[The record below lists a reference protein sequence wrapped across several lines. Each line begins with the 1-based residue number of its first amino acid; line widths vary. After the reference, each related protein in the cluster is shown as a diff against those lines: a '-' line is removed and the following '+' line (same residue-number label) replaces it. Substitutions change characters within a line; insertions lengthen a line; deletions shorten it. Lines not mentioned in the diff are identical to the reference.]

1 MRFAVNDVTAEK
13 AVDGPVTIQFG
24 GCASA
29 IPNCLPI
36 MKGWNC
42 MVRLYRP
49 RSEIPDC
56 SWKFLEAEPAGQQ
69 GPKWMSE
76 ICIHISDGVRGE
88 TAQIK
93 VTTTLVSRGGQQ
105 PVANSVPNT
114 QPTRSPSASLVQAG
128 RHGFRRA
135 VKAFGLHERARIPAS
150 RIAPLA
156 STSWLSLA
164 RHT

>member
-56 SWKFLEAEPAGQQ
+56 S
-69 GPKWMSE
+69 
-76 ICIHISDGVRGE
+76 
-88 TAQIK
+88 
-93 VTTTLVSRGGQQ
+93 
-105 PVANSVPNT
+105 
-114 QPTRSPSASLVQAG
+114 
-128 RHGFRRA
+128 
-135 VKAFGLHERARIPAS
+135 
-150 RIAPLA
+150 
-156 STSWLSLA
+156 
-164 RHT
+164 

>member
-1 MRFAVNDVTAEK
+1 
-13 AVDGPVTIQFG
+13 
-24 GCASA
+24 
-29 IPNCLPI
+29 
-36 MKGWNC
+36 
-42 MVRLYRP
+42 
-49 RSEIPDC
+49 
-56 SWKFLEAEPAGQQ
+56 
-69 GPKWMSE
+69 MSE

-156 STSWLSLA
+156 STSWLCLA